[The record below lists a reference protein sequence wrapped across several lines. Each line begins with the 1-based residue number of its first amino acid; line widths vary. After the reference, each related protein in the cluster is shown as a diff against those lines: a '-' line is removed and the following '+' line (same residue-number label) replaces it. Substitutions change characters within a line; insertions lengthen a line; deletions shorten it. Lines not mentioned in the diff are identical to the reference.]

1 MLEFSPLRCSTTIGV
16 NETLIDL
23 LDVRATTKLV
33 FNMFFKLFYLD
44 VNETG
49 LFLFNEQLL
58 TEVY

>member
-1 MLEFSPLRCSTTIGV
+1 MLEFSPLRCSATIGV
-16 NETLIDL
+16 DKTLIGL
-23 LDVRATTKLV
+23 LDVRATAKLV

-58 TEVY
+58 TAVY